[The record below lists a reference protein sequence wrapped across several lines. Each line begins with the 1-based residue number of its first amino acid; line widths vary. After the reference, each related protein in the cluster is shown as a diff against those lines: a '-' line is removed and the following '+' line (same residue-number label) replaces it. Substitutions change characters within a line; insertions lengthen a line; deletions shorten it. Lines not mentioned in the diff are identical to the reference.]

1 LKYKDQNHLVGKGNI
16 RAEFRSKIINLVPF
30 QTSMTSIPTEDA
42 TLLRTEK
49 PAELPSLEPKQL
61 KGYACFYLSQNPT
74 QLTFPNT
81 SSEIVNLRPGLYAAK
96 RHNTLQW
103 PLPSPNESGVLVF
116 TPRRDTTKRPQ
127 KTKPGTS
134 TVLQRF
140 VLILYK
146 PFKSEFKRKQLSR
159 LFSRTPLIRFRPGIT
174 LAPQIR
180 TGRFQ
185 PYQKALLRPSQF
197 IFRLLELGSATHYA
211 SRLELDTSILDEKL
225 EVLIHKMF
233 DKRVQRIVNACRT
246 LYTECGPPS
255 TEKKPIT
262 QYLKRFKRIRHQ
274 LVLLRWQ
281 SKFFKDELGIDI
293 QRGVIRVASAVHRVH
308 KRLQLCDT

>member
-1 LKYKDQNHLVGKGNI
+1 
-16 RAEFRSKIINLVPF
+16 
-30 QTSMTSIPTEDA
+30 MTSIPKEDA

-49 PAELPSLEPKQL
+49 PAELPLLEPKQL
-61 KGYACFYLSQNPT
+61 KGYACYYLSPHFK

-81 SSEIVNLRPGLYAAK
+81 SSEIVTLRPGLYATK
-96 RHNTLQW
+96 RQKNLHW
-103 PLPSPNESGVLVF
+103 PLPSPIESGVLVF
-116 TPRRDTTKRPQ
+116 TPRRDSTKKPR
-127 KTKPGTS
+127 KTQQGGS
-134 TVLQRF
+134 TLPQRF

-159 LFSRTPLIRFRPGIT
+159 LFTRTPLIRIRPGIA

-185 PYQKALLRPSQF
+185 LYQKVLLRPSQF
-197 IFRLLELGSATHYA
+197 IFRLVELGSPTQYA

-225 EVLIHKMF
+225 ETLIHHMF
-233 DKRVQRIVNACRT
+233 EKRIQRLVTACRI

-255 TEKKPIT
+255 TENKPIT
-262 QYLKRFKRIRHQ
+262 QQLKRFKRIRQQ
-274 LVLLRWQ
+274 LLVLRWQ
-281 SKFFKDELGIDI
+281 SKFFKEELGIDI
-293 QRGVIRVASAVHRVH
+293 QRGVKRVASAVHRVH

>member
-1 LKYKDQNHLVGKGNI
+1 VGKGNI
-16 RAEFRSKIINLVPF
+16 TAEFRSKIINFVPF
-30 QTSMTSIPTEDA
+30 QTSMTSIPKEDA

-61 KGYACFYLSQNPT
+61 KGYACYYLSPNLT

-81 SSEIVNLRPGLYAAK
+81 SSEIVNLRPGLYATK
-96 RHNTLQW
+96 RQNTLHW
-103 PLPSPNESGVLVF
+103 PLPVPDESGVLVL
-116 TPRRDTTKRPQ
+116 TPRRDSTKKPRKTTQ
-127 KTKPGTS
+127 VTS
-134 TVLQRF
+134 TLPQRF

-159 LFSRTPLIRFRPGIT
+159 LFTRTPLIRIRPGIA

-185 PYQKALLRPSQF
+185 LYQKNLLRPSQF
-197 IFRLLELGSATHYA
+197 IFRLLELGSPTHYA

-225 EVLIHKMF
+225 ESLIHQMF
-233 DKRVQRIVNACRT
+233 EKRIQRLVNACRM

-255 TEKKPIT
+255 TENKPLAK
-262 QYLKRFKRIRHQ
+262 YLKRIKRIRQQ
-274 LVLLRWQ
+274 LHFLRWQ
-281 SKFFKDELGIDI
+281 SKFFKEELGVDNE
-293 QRGVIRVASAVHRVH
+293 RGVIRVASAVHRVH